1 MLKVVNVYKIET
13 SDVAAYMITNTKVAR
28 LQKLERSSNMQDAKW

>member
-13 SDVAAYMITNTKVAR
+13 SDVAAYMITNTEVAR
-28 LQKLERSSNMQDAKW
+28 RQKLERSSNMQDAKW